1 MSVDSEKV
9 LDIKISMIKCKS
21 CLKFFRSNAI
31 LKHLRTSI
39 TKKCIEKYNDEELA
53 SLRNNSIHLSKI
65 KGEIWRGTHKDQ
77 IKQRKAR
84 WYQEN
89 QDDISRKQ
97 LTYNQKDDVKAK
109 RSQRD
114 RERYLKNKAKKIKQS
129 QPNLIEKIEDKLQP
143 NLVEKIVE
151 SQPKLLKKFINA
163 ELIPDDVICKG
174 CNFVYETNSILMHLG
189 RKSNR
194 ACKKMYSEKELNIL
208 KEKSKNFTM
217 QKAMLRTKAQEKLKY
232 KKDRENILKRK
243 KEYYIENKEKIKK
256 YKKEKYAKEKE
267 EFETKER
274 EKLKAAQKVEEYIDP
289 IKESIWKVRNQKRGR
304 PKTFLLLL
312 GFNRERLERWL
323 PNFGRFRKKVSDIED
338 VHNKFI
344 RDIEGW
350 LDYYKDLLDSE
361 LLKLENI
368 TGDKTNDYDLV
379 WKTFDTLEKNMES
392 RAKEIESDIVNSLD
406 NLSKS
411 CGLKVYCYACSKP
424 GTARQNLCQDCR
436 LKKQINI
443 DDK

>member
-1 MSVDSEKV
+1 MSVDFDKV
-9 LDIKISMIKCKS
+9 LDINISMITCKS
-21 CLKFFRSNAI
+21 CLKVFRSNAI
-31 LKHLRTSI
+31 LKHLRKSI
-39 TKKCIEKYNDEELA
+39 TKKCIGKYTDEELA
-53 SLRNNSIHLSKI
+53 SLRNKSIHLSKI
-65 KGEIWRGTHKDQ
+65 KAEIWQNTNKDQ

-97 LTYNQKDDVKAK
+97 LLYNQKDDIQAK

-114 RERYLKNKAKKIKQS
+114 KERYLRNKAKKMNQS

-143 NLVEKIVE
+143 NLVKKIVD

-163 ELIPDDVICKG
+163 EVIPDDVICKG

-194 ACKKMYSEKELNIL
+194 ACKKTYSVKELNIL

-232 KKDRENILKRK
+232 KKNRENILKRK

-256 YKKEKYAKEKE
+256 YKKEKYAKEREEFKAKE
-267 EFETKER
+267 E
-274 EKLKAAQKVEEYIDP
+274 LKATQKIEENTDP
-289 IKESIWKVRNQKRGR
+289 IKESIWKVKNHKRGR

-312 GFNRERLERWL
+312 GFNKERLERWL
-323 PNFGRFRKKVSDIED
+323 PNFDRFRKKVSDVED
-338 VHNKFI
+338 MHNKFI
-344 RDIEGW
+344 KDVEGW
-350 LDYYKDLLDSE
+350 LDFYKNSLDSKLLE
-361 LLKLENI
+361 LEDIN
-368 TGDKTNDYDLV
+368 GDKTNDYDLV
-379 WKTFDTLEKNMES
+379 RKTFDTLEENMKS
-392 RAKEIESDIVNSLD
+392 RAKKIESDIVTSLD
-406 NLSKS
+406 KLSKL

-424 GTARQNLCQDCR
+424 GTAKQKLCQDCT
-436 LKKQINI
+436 LKKRI